1 MLDSITLRGTFEQM
15 GEQYG
20 RRAAKK
26 IRSFAKMSRVMASL
40 AHKPGSKPFD
50 PNLWH
55 LPSVLLTRGRD
66 RARWHDVAAGYEEVL
81 QTYHPDALNFM
92 RGIARGAELDDL
104 DVLFLNVSTENILTC
119 SIWGATGTATASG
132 EPLIAMNADEE
143 PMASKYEMLVD
154 YRPITGYRYKVT
166 AFAGWLGF
174 NHGMNEKG
182 LALAS
187 TLLFL
192 RPPEGP
198 LAVRPPMFVLMRA
211 LNTCATVDEA
221 RAWFESVP
229 NHAVGSVFYLAD
241 SEKLMR
247 VECSP
252 EGRVYEVVENGAL
265 GNANRVTSQELSHLD
280 LVPELRQ
287 SFNADLRT
295 HRLASLLGELD
306 GRIDRDAM
314 HRIAADH
321 GVEADGTAGK
331 SICQHAK
338 MLRYNFQTLVS
349 FVAQPRRRTF
359 WVVDGCPCSGREIEV
374 NFED

>member
-1 MLDSITLRGTFEQM
+1 MLDSITLRGTYEEM

-20 RRAAKK
+20 RQAAKK
-26 IRSFAKMSRVMASL
+26 IRSFAGMSRVMASL
-40 AHKPGSKPFD
+40 AHKPGSRPFD
-50 PNLWH
+50 PNLWY

-66 RARWHDVAAGYEEVL
+66 HARWREVASSYEEVL
-81 QTYHPDALNFM
+81 LEYYPDALDFI
-92 RGIARGAELDDL
+92 RGVARGAVIDYLDA
-104 DVLFLNVSTENILTC
+104 LFLNVSTENIVTC

-132 EPLIAMNADEE
+132 EPFIAMNADEE
-143 PMASKYEMLVD
+143 PMAAKYEMLVD
-154 YRPITGYRYKVT
+154 YRPTSGYRYKVT
-166 AFAGWLGF
+166 GFAGWLGF
-174 NHGMNEKG
+174 NHGMNEEG

-192 RPPEGP
+192 RPPVDP
-198 LAVRPPMFVLMRA
+198 QTVRPPMFVLMRA

-229 NHAVGSVFYLAD
+229 NHAVGSVFYVAD

-252 EGRVYEVVENGAL
+252 EGRVYEVVENGAR
-265 GNANRVTSQELSHLD
+265 GNANGVSSQELAHLD

-295 HRLASLLGELD
+295 TRMASLLEELD
-306 GRIDRDAM
+306 GRLDRDAM

-321 GVEADGTAGK
+321 GDEADGTAGK

-338 MLRYNFQTLVS
+338 LLRYNFQTLVS

-359 WVVDGCPCSGREIEV
+359 WVVDGCPCDGQEVEV